1 MATLTPPPRHD
12 FFQTPHN
19 LTVSLY
25 VKGYAGTP
33 VSVCYHTHH
42 VDVSLPAIPGADAAE
57 FSVGPLAGAIIPGE
71 CSERVLGTKIELRLP
86 KDQPGIT
93 WPALFATSPVDPT
106 AARAYASPPPEP
118 PTTSLPSPLTA
129 RPRPE
134 STGKPKKNW
143 DAVLSELDG
152 DDEREEPGAGGGD
165 AALQKLFAGIYAN
178 ADADTRR
185 AMIKSFTES
194 GGTALSTDWSSVGK
208 DKVPVRPPDGMYQMK
223 M

>member
-1 MATLTPPPRHD
+1 MPTSLPLPRHD
-12 FFQTPHN
+12 FFQTPQN

-25 VKGYAGTP
+25 IKGYAGTP
-33 VSVCYHTHH
+33 VNVSYHTHH
-42 VDVSLPAIPGADAAE
+42 VDVSLPAIPGSEAAE
-57 FSVGPLAGAIIPGE
+57 FSVGPLAGAIIPAE
-71 CSERVLGTKIELRLP
+71 CSERVLSTKIELRLP
-86 KDQPGIT
+86 KDQPGVT

-118 PTTSLPSPLTA
+118 STASLPSPLTA
-129 RPRPE
+129 RPQPD
-134 STGKPKKNW
+134 STKPKKNW
-143 DAVLSELDG
+143 DAVMSEL
-152 DDEREEPGAGGGD
+152 DDEREDNGAGGGD

-178 ADADTRR
+178 ADSDTRR

-208 DKVPVRPPDGMYQMK
+208 DKVPVRPPDGMYEMK

>member
-1 MATLTPPPRHD
+1 MTALSPPPRHD
-12 FFQTPHN
+12 FFQTPSS

-42 VDVSLPAIPGADAAE
+42 IDVSLPAIPGSEARE
-57 FSVGPLAGAIIPGE
+57 FSLGPLAGAIIPGE
-71 CSERVLGTKIELRLP
+71 CSERVLSTKIELRLL

-93 WPALFATSPVDPT
+93 WPALFATSPVDPS
-106 AARAYASPPPEP
+106 AARAYTSPPPAP
-118 PTTSLPSPLTA
+118 PVSLPSPLTA
-129 RPRPE
+129 RTRPE
-134 STGKPKKNW
+134 AKPKKNW
-143 DAVLSELDG
+143 DAVLSELD
-152 DDEREEPGAGGGD
+152 DEREPAGDAGGD

-208 DKVPVRPPDGMYQMK
+208 GE
-223 M
+223 

>member
-71 CSERVLGTKIELRLP
+71 CSERVLGTKVSLAPLHPSTSFGVARSSHDCTLRRR
-86 KDQPGIT
+86 
-93 WPALFATSPVDPT
+93 PAP
-106 AARAYASPPPEP
+106 
-118 PTTSLPSPLTA
+118 A
-129 RPRPE
+129 RPRPI
-134 STGKPKKNW
+134 G
-143 DAVLSELDG
+143 
-152 DDEREEPGAGGGD
+152 RH
-165 AALQKLFAGIYAN
+165 
-178 ADADTRR
+178 
-185 AMIKSFTES
+185 
-194 GGTALSTDWSSVGK
+194 
-208 DKVPVRPPDGMYQMK
+208 
-223 M
+223 